1 MRLCKAKPAMCTP
14 LLRLGVQN
22 QFLHQLPDGNQNH
35 ALDLFYSV
43 VCRNNVSVTLDLPSM
58 YLIIPPLSLIP
69 CHPTLLFLNANVQSS
84 PCHQIL
90 LLSLMNI
97 DKKPFVSKKNNLCFQ
112 WSKNKTPHT
121 NDTQMAKGRHTNDTQ
136 MAKSQTQM
144 THRWQKGRH
153 KRHKHSQMTNTFTND
168 THIHK

>member
-1 MRLCKAKPAMCTP
+1 MRLYKAKPAMCTP

-58 YLIIPPLSLIP
+58 YLIIPPLSLIQ
-69 CHPTLLFLNANVQSS
+69 CHPTLLLFLNENVQCS

-97 DKKPFVSKKNNLCFQ
+97 DKKPFVSKKTISAF
-112 WSKNKTPHT
+112 SGAKTKH
-121 NDTQMAKGRHTNDTQ
+121 NTQMTQRWQKGRLTNDTQ

-144 THRWQKGRH
+144 TQMA
-153 KRHKHSQMTNTFTND
+153 KRQTQTTHTFTND
-168 THIHK
+168 KHIHK

>member
-14 LLRLGVQN
+14 LLSLGVQN

-43 VCRNNVSVTLDLPSM
+43 VCRNNVSVTLHLPST
-58 YLIIPPLSLIP
+58 YLIISPLSLIP
-69 CHPTLLFLNANVQSS
+69 CHPTLLFLNANVQCS

-97 DKKPFVSKKNNLCFQ
+97 DKKPFVSKKKPPLLSVEQKQNTSHN
-112 WSKNKTPHT
+112 
-121 NDTQMAKGRHTNDTQ
+121 
-136 MAKSQTQM
+136 TQM
-144 THRWQKGRH
+144 THRWQKADTQMTQRWQNGRH
-153 KRHKHSQMTNTFTND
+153 K
-168 THIHK
+168 